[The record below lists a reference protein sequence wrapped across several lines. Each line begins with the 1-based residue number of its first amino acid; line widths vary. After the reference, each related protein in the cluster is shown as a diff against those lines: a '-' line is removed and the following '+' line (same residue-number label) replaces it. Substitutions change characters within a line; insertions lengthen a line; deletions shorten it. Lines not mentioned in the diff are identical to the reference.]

1 MRQVL
6 YVLLRSIAVATN
18 PHKKAASAPALLA
31 LVGRAASS
39 VNKMSH
45 IASKRHFVAEVNK
58 QLPDLQAAFITLL
71 AFPKNKQL
79 GRESCVLGL
88 AACHGLATGMNSS
101 DSSDAL
107 GGNQASALNERL
119 LNAFG
124 TTTNYG
130 GSAYQESAAENRE
143 RLRRENRDGDAGGAG
158 AAASLMEDF
167 GMEPVADVGG
177 AAGMSEAALGSY
189 REMASAAIAIGRPDV
204 LYSLMLL
211 STNLPIWSTP
221 EYRHKYN
228 ASSLLGEAA
237 NVGGRNIKEI
247 QTALRPHLG
256 KLIPRLLRAC
266 NDPRRDTREQ
276 MTALWVGL
284 TGGGAE
290 SRAAITEHLLTTID
304 ALIDDATNKLWK
316 ARVGAVGALAEVI
329 VGRSWS
335 DLGSGGA
342 VMDDEDAA
350 SRDTDVSHSTAA
362 HRLLRLLRVTT
373 RSLDDV
379 QGIVRESGETLGRS
393 VRALIVRL
401 CDPSVDSSKSNE
413 DIFQGKAS
421 TATAMQLEV
430 DAKAAASTVLRWLV
444 KFGLNQPSPEGT
456 GFCISTL
463 LGVIDVAK
471 HHTLQPVLPDL
482 IYHLLMAMSGLEPA
496 ALNYIQTRAA
506 GNETSDGYDRLER
519 LRLQMASSGPIAGA
533 LHKCLS
539 MIRFLDVE
547 DQKKLIPFFDAALRA
562 GAGFATRAAVADA
575 VGSLCSTSPSAFKTT
590 GHSSTNPTV
599 RLLRALYF
607 ASERERG
614 AGAR

>member
-1 MRQVL
+1 M
-6 YVLLRSIAVATN
+6 LLKSIATATN
-18 PHKKAASAPALLA
+18 PHKKASAGPALLA
-31 LVGRAASS
+31 LVGHAAS
-39 VNKMSH
+39 VINKTPQ
-45 IASKRHFVAEVNK
+45 AAFKRHFVVEVSN
-58 QLPDLQAAFITLL
+58 QLPDLQAAFIQLL
-71 AFPKNKQL
+71 AYQKNKQL

-88 AACHGLATGMNSS
+88 AACHGFATGMSS
-101 DSSDAL
+101 VGAGGSNTI

-143 RLRRENRDGDAGGAG
+143 RLRRENRDGGAG
-158 AAASLMEDF
+158 STAASLMEDF

-211 STNLPIWSTP
+211 STNLPIWTSP

-228 ASSLLGEAA
+228 ANTLLGEAA
-237 NVGGRNIKEI
+237 NIGGRNIKEI
-247 QTALRPHLG
+247 QTALRPHLS

-335 DLGSGGA
+335 DLGGGGA

-350 SRDTDVSHSTAA
+350 AHDSDVSTSTAA

-379 QGIVRESGETLGRS
+379 QGIVRESGEILGRS

-401 CDPSVDSSKSNE
+401 CDPSGDASKSSE

-421 TATAMQLEV
+421 AATAVQLEA

-471 HHTLQPVLPDL
+471 HNTLQPVLPDL

-496 ALNYIQTRAA
+496 ALNYLQTRAA
-506 GNETSDGYDRLER
+506 GSDASDGYDRLER